1 LIGVTDGSS
10 TDRDLALRLLAGLEE
25 GGMPASEA
33 AIAAEDLD
41 PVLVYFIVQFLRAV
55 YPASS
60 PAAHAVL
67 QRVVELTSA
76 YPAIVRKSKVG
87 EEDPVSRWF
96 GSEYAF
102 GDFRGRGAELIEMIV
117 DKLES

>member
-1 LIGVTDGSS
+1 MANGSS

-41 PVLVYFIVQFLRAV
+41 PVLVYFIVHFLRAV

-67 QRVVELTSA
+67 QRVVDLTSS
-76 YPAIVRKSKVG
+76 YPDIVRKSKAG
-87 EEDPVSRWF
+87 EVDPVAMWF
-96 GSEYAF
+96 ASEHSVA
-102 GDFRGRGAELIEMIV
+102 DFRGRGAELIEMIV
-117 DKLES
+117 DKLEG